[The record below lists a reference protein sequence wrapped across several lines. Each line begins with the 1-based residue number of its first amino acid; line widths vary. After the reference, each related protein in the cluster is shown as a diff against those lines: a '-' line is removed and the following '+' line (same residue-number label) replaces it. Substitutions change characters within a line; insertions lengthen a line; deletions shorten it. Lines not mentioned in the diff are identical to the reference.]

1 MVIKMKLDSL
11 NEMQKKAVVKTDGPL
26 LVLAGAGSG
35 KTKVLT
41 TKIAYLIE
49 QMHINPYNILA
60 ITFTNKAAREM
71 KDRITNMLGMLANS
85 IQISTFHSFGLT
97 IVRENAEK
105 LDLKSN
111 FTILDSEDSLTII
124 KKIMKDLNINAESV
138 KPKYVKNQISGAKN
152 ELMSPLEY
160 ERFAMTEQEKN
171 VVEIYKV
178 YQKRLLISNSVDFD
192 DLLMMPIM
200 LFRKNPDILERY
212 QERFKY
218 ILIDEYQD
226 TNEAQYTL
234 VKMISS
240 KYKNVCVVGDND
252 QSIYSFRGANYQN
265 ILNFEKDYK
274 SAETIMLEE
283 NYRSTKNILK
293 VANEVIVNN
302 NKRKDKNLWTENE
315 VGNKVKYYRAS
326 DEKDEAI
333 YVTKEIQK
341 LIDEGISKNEIA
353 VLYRTNAQ
361 SRTIEEA
368 LLRENIPY
376 KVIGSFYFYN
386 RKEIKDLIC
395 YLKLIHN
402 SYDDNS
408 LLRVINVPKRGIG
421 DKTIQNITEK
431 ATEKNI
437 CLYDAIE
444 SGKELIFKNKLEY
457 IKKEAENCS
466 LTDLIDL
473 ILNETGMKEELV
485 KEKTIESEIR
495 LENLEEF
502 KSITKNFEEKY
513 GIISLDE
520 FLDEISLVADVEE
533 HKNDTD
539 VVTLMTIHSAKGLE
553 FDNVFIIGME
563 EGIFPHFNSFLD
575 ANQVEEERRLCYVA
589 ITRAK
594 KNLWIINA
602 KRRMI
607 YGKDGCNPPSRFLQE
622 IDTNDLDI
630 SEAGTSFSNKIPDSI
645 SNFDKDATYTMG
657 EKVYQDMYGE
667 GIIVGIDDEFIS
679 IAFEHPY
686 GIKKFIKG
694 HKSIR
699 KVDKEC
705 II

>member
-1 MVIKMKLDSL
+1 MKLDSL

-341 LIDEGISKNEIA
+341 LIDEGIPKNEIA

-431 ATEKNI
+431 ATEKSI

-575 ANQVEEERRLCYVA
+575 ANQIEEERRLCYVA

-594 KNLWIINA
+594 RNLWIINA

>member
-1 MVIKMKLDSL
+1 MKLDSL

-71 KDRITNMLGMLANS
+71 KDRITKMLANS

-341 LIDEGISKNEIA
+341 LIDEGIPKNEIA

-575 ANQVEEERRLCYVA
+575 ANQIEEERRLCYVA

-679 IAFEHPY
+679 IAF
-686 GIKKFIKG
+686 GF
-694 HKSIR
+694 
-699 KVDKEC
+699 
-705 II
+705 

>member
-1 MVIKMKLDSL
+1 MKLDSL

-341 LIDEGISKNEIA
+341 LIDEGIPKNEIA

-575 ANQVEEERRLCYVA
+575 ANQIEEERRLCYVA

-667 GIIVGIDDEFIS
+667 GIIVGIDDAFIS

>member
-1 MVIKMKLDSL
+1 MKLDSL

-152 ELMSPLEY
+152 ELMGPLEY

-341 LIDEGISKNEIA
+341 LIDEGIPKNEIA
-353 VLYRTNAQ
+353 ILYRTNAQ

-368 LLRENIPY
+368 LLRENVPY

-431 ATEKNI
+431 ATEKSI

-575 ANQVEEERRLCYVA
+575 ANQIEEERRLCYVA